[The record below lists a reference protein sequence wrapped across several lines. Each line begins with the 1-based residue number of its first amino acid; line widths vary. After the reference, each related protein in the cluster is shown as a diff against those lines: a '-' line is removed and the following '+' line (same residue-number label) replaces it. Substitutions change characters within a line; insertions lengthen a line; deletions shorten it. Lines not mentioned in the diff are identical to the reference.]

1 MKVRQVLNSQRRK
14 SSRNVLFSQHEVKTN
29 KIVQERKRE
38 RERERERDPNS
49 RKCSFEKR
57 KTPIDQHD
65 RMDQPSKT
73 RRIMSF

>member
-1 MKVRQVLNSQRRK
+1 MRSKQIK
-14 SSRNVLFSQHEVKTN
+14 SSK
-29 KIVQERKRE
+29 

-73 RRIMSF
+73 KRNMSF